1 MTHPTARRTATRG
14 LREGPPTRLLL
25 ARGLTRRCS
34 RCGERDV
41 FDGWFTFAASCPRCH
56 LHFQDEEGF
65 FLGAYLVNLTLVFTV
80 VFLALIGLS
89 VQLGSN
95 PDANPLPLG
104 AVGLFGA
111 VVLPVLGYPFACTT
125 WVALLV
131 SGGRAIDLP
140 AAEDQSARATPT
152 GHDTPVPP
160 IPQ

>member
-1 MTHPTARRTATRG
+1 MTHPTGRRHATRPT
-14 LREGPPTRLLL
+14 RAGPPTRLLL
-25 ARGLTRRCS
+25 ARGFSRRCP
-34 RCGERDV
+34 RCGERDI
-41 FDGWFTFAASCPRCH
+41 FDGWFTFAASCPRCQ

-80 VFLALIGLS
+80 VFLSLIGLS
-89 VQLGSN
+89 VQLGTN
-95 PDANPLPLG
+95 PDANPLPL
-104 AVGLFGA
+104 AAAGLFGA

-131 SGGRAIDLP
+131 SGGRANEATAD
-140 AAEDQSARATPT
+140 EGHSARATPT